1 MNDNEGGKE
10 MILACRQLHKAYGID
25 VILEKITFHIE
36 EREKAA
42 IVGVNGA
49 GKTTLFKVLTGEISA
64 DGGEFYLKKD
74 TSLGYLAQNF
84 EINSDKTIYDEM
96 LSVFDKIMQTEA
108 NLREMENEMGGL
120 SGQALADKMEEYAA
134 LQHYF
139 EEHDGYSYQ
148 SRLKGVLKG
157 LGFTESDWGRPM
169 NQLSGGQ
176 KTRVHLGKLLLSKP
190 DVLLL
195 DEPTNHLDIASIEWL
210 EDFLRTYPGSVLI
223 ISHDRYFL
231 DRIVTKVI
239 EIENKK
245 SYVYNGNYSF
255 YWQQKEINREIQQ
268 KAYDMQ
274 QKEIKHQEDVIR
286 TLRQFNREKSI
297 KRAESREKVLD
308 KMERIDRPDALPD
321 QMRLT
326 LTPHLTSG
334 NDVLHAENLS
344 KSYGGQKIFQGVSFD
359 VKRSDKVA
367 IIGPNGVG
375 KSTLFRMLLKEVSS
389 DSGLIRFGTNVFVG
403 YYDQEQAKLDES
415 KTIFEEISDSYP
427 TLTQGQIR
435 NMLAAFVFTGDDVF
449 KPISALSGGEKGRVS
464 LAKIMLSKANTLML
478 DEPTNHLDM
487 FSKEVLESAIN
498 RYEGTCIYIS
508 HDRYFINKT
517 AEKILELTPEGVILY
532 NGNYDY
538 YLEKKAERA
547 RNEAEKALQN
557 AQKTT
562 TAAPA
567 QPISETKNDWLK
579 QKEQQAA
586 ERKLANKIKKI
597 EAEIEETENAIA
609 KADEDMA
616 ACGTDFSKANEIFAE
631 KTKLEEKLEKL
642 FEEWE
647 ELNS

>member
-1 MNDNEGGKE
+1 

-74 TSLGYLAQNF
+74 TSVGYLAQNIHI
-84 EINSDKTIYDEM
+84 ESDRTIYEEM
-96 LSVFDKIMQTEA
+96 LSVFEKIIQTEQ

-134 LQHYF
+134 LQHFF
-139 EEHDGYSYQ
+139 EQQDGYSYQ

-157 LGFTESDWGRPM
+157 LGFTENDFCRPM

-176 KTRVHLGKLLLSKP
+176 KTRVHLGKLLLSRP

-210 EDFLRTYPGSVLI
+210 EDFLRSYPGSVLI

-231 DRIVTKVI
+231 DRIVTKVV

-274 QKEIKHQEDVIR
+274 QKEIQHQEEVIR

-326 LTPHLTSG
+326 LTPFLTSG
-334 NDVLHAENLS
+334 NDVLYAENLS
-344 KSYGGQKIFQGVSFD
+344 KSYSGQKVFQNVSFD

-403 YYDQEQAKLDES
+403 YYDQEQAKLDDS

-427 TLTQGQIR
+427 NLTQGQIR

-487 FSKEVLESAIN
+487 FSKEVLESAIT

-517 AEKILELTPEGVILY
+517 AEKILELTPNGVILY

-547 RNEAEKALQN
+547 RNEAEKALLNPQSTP
-557 AQKTT
+557 A
-562 TAAPA
+562 AAPA

-579 QKEQQAA
+579 QKEQQAV
-586 ERKLANKIKKI
+586 ERKLANRIKKL
-597 EAEIEETENAIA
+597 EAEIEETETAIG

-616 ACGTDFSKANEIFAE
+616 ACGTDFNKANEIFAD

-642 FEEWE
+642 YAEWE

>member
-1 MNDNEGGKE
+1 

-74 TSLGYLAQNF
+74 TSVGYLAQN
-84 EINSDKTIYDEM
+84 IHIDSDKTIYEEM
-96 LSVFDKIMQTEA
+96 LSVFEKIIQTEA
-108 NLREMENEMGGL
+108 NLREMENEMGSL
-120 SGQALADKMEEYAA
+120 RGQALADKMEDYAA

-148 SRLKGVLKG
+148 SRMKGVLKG
-157 LGFTESDWGRPM
+157 LGFTENDWGRPM

-268 KAYDMQ
+268 KAYEMQ

-326 LTPHLTSG
+326 LTPFLTSG
-334 NDVLHAENLS
+334 NDVLHAEDLS
-344 KSYGGQKIFQGVSFD
+344 KSYGGQKIFQNVSFD
-359 VKRSDKVA
+359 IKRSDKVA

-403 YYDQEQAKLDES
+403 YYDQEQAKLDET
-415 KTIFEEISDSYP
+415 KTIFEEISDAYP

-517 AEKILELTPEGVILY
+517 AEKILELTPDGVILY

-557 AQKTT
+557 PQK
-562 TAAPA
+562 AAVLAPA

-631 KTKLEEKLEKL
+631 KTKLEEKLEAL

-647 ELNS
+647 ELHS

>member
-1 MNDNEGGKE
+1 

-74 TSLGYLAQNF
+74 TSVGYLAQNIHI
-84 EINSDKTIYDEM
+84 ESDKTIYEEM
-96 LSVFDKIMQTEA
+96 LSVFEKIIQTEA

-139 EEHDGYSYQ
+139 EQHDGYSYQ
-148 SRLKGVLKG
+148 SRMKGVLKG
-157 LGFTESDWGRPM
+157 LGFTESDFNRPM

-326 LTPHLTSG
+326 LTPFLTSG

-517 AEKILELTPEGVILY
+517 AEKILELTPDGVILY

-547 RNEAEKALQN
+547 RNELEKALQN
-557 AQKTT
+557 NQKAT
-562 TAAPA
+562 TATTA

-586 ERKLANKIKKI
+586 ERKLANKIKKV

-616 ACGTDFSKANEIFAE
+616 ACGTDFSKANEIFSE
-631 KTKLEEKLEKL
+631 KTKLEEKLEAL
-642 FEEWE
+642 YEEWE
-647 ELNS
+647 ELHS

>member
-1 MNDNEGGKE
+1 

-74 TSLGYLAQNF
+74 TSVGYLAQN
-84 EINSDKTIYDEM
+84 IHIDSDRTIYEEM
-96 LSVFDKIMQTEA
+96 LSVFEKVIQTET

-120 SGQALADKMEEYAA
+120 SGQALADKMEEYSK
-134 LQHYF
+134 LQHSF
-139 EEHDGYSYQ
+139 EENDGYSYQ
-148 SRLKGVLKG
+148 SRMKGVLKG
-157 LGFTESDWGRPM
+157 LGFTESDFSRPM

-321 QMRLT
+321 QMRLN

-334 NDVLHAENLS
+334 NDVLHAEDLS
-344 KSYGGQKIFQGVSFD
+344 KSYGGQKIFQNVSFD

-435 NMLAAFVFTGDDVF
+435 NMLAAFVFTGDGVF

-517 AEKILELTPEGVILY
+517 AEKILELTPDGVILY

-557 AQKTT
+557 PQSGT
-562 TAAPA
+562 TAAST

-631 KTKLEEKLEKL
+631 KTKLEEKLETL

-647 ELNS
+647 KLHS

>member
-1 MNDNEGGKE
+1 

-74 TSLGYLAQNF
+74 TSLGYLAQN
-84 EINSDKTIYDEM
+84 IHIDSDKTIYEEM
-96 LSVFDKIMQTEA
+96 LSVFEKIIQTEA
-108 NLREMENEMGGL
+108 NLREMENEMGAL

-148 SRLKGVLKG
+148 SRMKGVLKG
-157 LGFTESDWGRPM
+157 LGFTESDWNRPM

-245 SYVYNGNYSF
+245 SHVYNGNYSF

-297 KRAESREKVLD
+297 KRAESREKALD

-326 LTPHLTSG
+326 LTPFLTSG
-334 NDVLHAENLS
+334 NDVLHAEDLS
-344 KSYGGQKIFQGVSFD
+344 KSYGGQKIFQNVSFD
-359 VKRSDKVA
+359 IKRSDKVA

-403 YYDQEQAKLDES
+403 YYDQEQAKLDET
-415 KTIFEEISDSYP
+415 KTIFEEISDAYP

-517 AEKILELTPEGVILY
+517 AEKILELTPDGVILY

-557 AQKTT
+557 PQK
-562 TAAPA
+562 AAVSAPA

-631 KTKLEEKLEKL
+631 KTKLEEKLEAL

-647 ELNS
+647 ELHS

>member
-1 MNDNEGGKE
+1 

-74 TSLGYLAQNF
+74 TSVGYLAQN
-84 EINSDKTIYDEM
+84 IHIDSDKTIYEEM
-96 LSVFDKIMQTEA
+96 LSVFEKIIQTEA
-108 NLREMENEMGGL
+108 NLREMENEMGAL

-148 SRLKGVLKG
+148 SRMKGVLKG
-157 LGFTESDWGRPM
+157 LGFTENDFNRPM

-326 LTPHLTSG
+326 LTPFLTSG
-334 NDVLHAENLS
+334 NDVLHAEDLS
-344 KSYGGQKIFQGVSFD
+344 KSYGGQKIFQNVSFD

-403 YYDQEQAKLDES
+403 YYDQEQAKLDET
-415 KTIFEEISDSYP
+415 KTIFEEISDAYP

-517 AEKILELTPEGVILY
+517 AEKILELTPDGVILY

-557 AQKTT
+557 PQKATVAT
-562 TAAPA
+562 PA

-631 KTKLEEKLEKL
+631 KTKLEEKLEAL

-647 ELNS
+647 ELHS

>member
-1 MNDNEGGKE
+1 

-74 TSLGYLAQNF
+74 TSVGYLAQNIHI
-84 EINSDKTIYDEM
+84 ESDKTIYEEM
-96 LSVFDKIMQTEA
+96 LSVFEKIIQTEA

-139 EEHDGYSYQ
+139 EQHDGYSYQ
-148 SRLKGVLKG
+148 SRMKGVLKG
-157 LGFTESDWGRPM
+157 LGFTESDFNRPM

-308 KMERIDRPDALPD
+308 KMERIDRPDAQPD

-326 LTPHLTSG
+326 LTPFLTSG

-517 AEKILELTPEGVILY
+517 AEKILELTPDGVILY

-547 RNEAEKALQN
+547 RNELEKALQN
-557 AQKTT
+557 NQKAT

-586 ERKLANKIKKI
+586 ERKLANKIKKV

-616 ACGTDFSKANEIFAE
+616 ACGTDFSKANEIFSE
-631 KTKLEEKLEKL
+631 KTKLEEKLEAL
-642 FEEWE
+642 YEEWE
-647 ELNS
+647 ELHS

>member
-1 MNDNEGGKE
+1 

-74 TSLGYLAQNF
+74 ASLGYLAQN
-84 EINSDKTIYDEM
+84 IHIDSDRTIYEEM
-96 LSVFDKIMQTEA
+96 LSVFEKVIQTET
-108 NLREMENEMGGL
+108 NLREMENEMGSL
-120 SGQALADKMEEYAA
+120 SGQALADKMEEYSK

-139 EEHDGYSYQ
+139 EENDGYSYQ
-148 SRLKGVLKG
+148 SRMKGVLKG
-157 LGFTESDWGRPM
+157 LGFTENDWNRPM

-297 KRAESREKVLD
+297 KRAESREKALD

-326 LTPHLTSG
+326 LTPFLTSG
-334 NDVLHAENLS
+334 NDVLHAEDLS
-344 KSYGGQKIFQGVSFD
+344 KSYGGQKIFQNVSFD

-403 YYDQEQAKLDES
+403 YYDQEQAKLDET

-464 LAKIMLSKANTLML
+464 LAKIMLRKANTLML

-517 AEKILELTPEGVILY
+517 AEKILELTPDGVILY

-557 AQKTT
+557 PQKATV
-562 TAAPA
+562 AAPA

-597 EAEIEETENAIA
+597 ETEIEETENAIA

-631 KTKLEEKLEKL
+631 KTKLEEKLEAL

-647 ELNS
+647 ELHS

>member
-1 MNDNEGGKE
+1 

-74 TSLGYLAQNF
+74 ASLGYLAQN
-84 EINSDKTIYDEM
+84 IQIDSDRTIYEEM
-96 LSVFDKIMQTEA
+96 LSVFEKIIQTET
-108 NLREMENEMGGL
+108 NLRELENEMGNL
-120 SGQALADKMEEYAA
+120 SGQALAEKMEEYAT

-139 EEHDGYSYQ
+139 EQNDGYSYQ
-148 SRLKGVLKG
+148 SRLRGVLKG
-157 LGFTESDWGRPM
+157 LGFADNDFNRPM
-169 NQLSGGQ
+169 DQLSGGQ
-176 KTRVHLGKLLLSKP
+176 KTRVHLAKLLLSKP
-190 DVLLL
+190 DILLL
-195 DEPTNHLDIASIEWL
+195 DEPTNHLDIAAIEWL
-210 EDFLRTYPGSVLI
+210 EDFLRSYPGAVLI

-245 SYVYNGNYSF
+245 STVYNGNYSF
-255 YWQQKEINREIQQ
+255 FWQQKEINREIQQ
-268 KAYDMQ
+268 KAYEMQ

-286 TLRQFNREKSI
+286 TLRSFNREKSI
-297 KRAESREKVLD
+297 KRAESREKALG
-308 KMERIDRPDALPD
+308 KLERVDRPDALPD

-326 LTPHLTSG
+326 LTPFLTSG
-334 NDVLHAENLS
+334 NDVLHAEELS
-344 KSYGGQKIFQGVSFD
+344 KSYGGQKIFRNVSFD

-375 KSTLFRMLLKEVSS
+375 KSTLFRMLLKEVPT
-389 DSGLIRFGTNVFVG
+389 DSGLIRFGTNVFIG

-415 KTIFEEISDSYP
+415 KTIFEEIADTYP

-464 LAKIMLSKANTLML
+464 LAKIMLSKANLLML

-487 FSKEVLESAIN
+487 FSKEVLESALN
-498 RYEGTCIYIS
+498 RYEGTVIYIS

-517 AEKILELTPEGVILY
+517 AEKILELTPDGVILY

-547 RNEAEKALQN
+547 RNEAEKA
-557 AQKTT
+557 AQHPEKSV
-562 TAAPA
+562 AAA
-567 QPISETKNDWLK
+567 QPVSDTKNDWLK

-586 ERKLANKIKKI
+586 ERRLANRIAKLEK
-597 EAEIEETENAIA
+597 AIEETEAAIA
-609 KADEDMA
+609 QADEDMA
-616 ACGTDFSKANEIFAE
+616 ACGTDYGKANEIYAE
-631 KTKLEEKLEKL
+631 KTKLEERLEAL
-642 FEEWE
+642 FAEWE

>member
-1 MNDNEGGKE
+1 
-10 MILACRQLHKAYGID
+10 
-25 VILEKITFHIE
+25 
-36 EREKAA
+36 
-42 IVGVNGA
+42 
-49 GKTTLFKVLTGEISA
+49 
-64 DGGEFYLKKD
+64 
-74 TSLGYLAQNF
+74 
-84 EINSDKTIYDEM
+84 
-96 LSVFDKIMQTEA
+96 
-108 NLREMENEMGGL
+108 
-120 SGQALADKMEEYAA
+120 
-134 LQHYF
+134 
-139 EEHDGYSYQ
+139 
-148 SRLKGVLKG
+148 
-157 LGFTESDWGRPM
+157 
-169 NQLSGGQ
+169 
-176 KTRVHLGKLLLSKP
+176 
-190 DVLLL
+190 
-195 DEPTNHLDIASIEWL
+195 
-210 EDFLRTYPGSVLI
+210 
-223 ISHDRYFL
+223 
-231 DRIVTKVI
+231 
-239 EIENKK
+239 
-245 SYVYNGNYSF
+245 
-255 YWQQKEINREIQQ
+255 
-268 KAYDMQ
+268 
-274 QKEIKHQEDVIR
+274 
-286 TLRQFNREKSI
+286 
-297 KRAESREKVLD
+297 
-308 KMERIDRPDALPD
+308 
-321 QMRLT
+321 
-326 LTPHLTSG
+326 
-334 NDVLHAENLS
+334 
-344 KSYGGQKIFQGVSFD
+344 
-359 VKRSDKVA
+359 
-367 IIGPNGVG
+367 VG

-517 AEKILELTPEGVILY
+517 AEKILELTPDGVILY

-557 AQKTT
+557 PQKATT
-562 TAAPA
+562 TAPA

-586 ERKLANKIKKI
+586 ERKLANKIKKL
-597 EAEIEETENAIA
+597 ETEIEETENAIA

-616 ACGTDFSKANEIFAE
+616 ACGTDFNKANEIFAE

-647 ELNS
+647 ELHQ

>member
-1 MNDNEGGKE
+1 

-74 TSLGYLAQNF
+74 TSLGYLAQN
-84 EINSDKTIYDEM
+84 IHIDSDKTIYEEM
-96 LSVFDKIMQTEA
+96 LSVFEKIIQTEA
-108 NLREMENEMGGL
+108 NLREMENEMGAL

-148 SRLKGVLKG
+148 SRMKGVLKG
-157 LGFTESDWGRPM
+157 LGFTESDWNRPM
-169 NQLSGGQ
+169 TQLSGGQ

-297 KRAESREKVLD
+297 KRAESREKALD

-326 LTPHLTSG
+326 LTPFLTSG
-334 NDVLHAENLS
+334 NDVLHAEDLS
-344 KSYGGQKIFQGVSFD
+344 KSYGGQKIFQNVSFD
-359 VKRSDKVA
+359 VKRSDKIA

-403 YYDQEQAKLDES
+403 YYDQEQAKLDET
-415 KTIFEEISDSYP
+415 KTIFEEISDAYP

-487 FSKEVLESAIN
+487 FSKEILESAIN

-517 AEKILELTPEGVILY
+517 AEKILELTPDGVILY

-557 AQKTT
+557 PQK
-562 TAAPA
+562 AAVSAPA

-631 KTKLEEKLEKL
+631 KTKLEEKLEAL

-647 ELNS
+647 ELHS

>member
-1 MNDNEGGKE
+1 

-74 TSLGYLAQNF
+74 TSVGYLAQN
-84 EINSDKTIYDEM
+84 IHIDSDRTIYEEM
-96 LSVFDKIMQTEA
+96 LSVFEKVIQTET

-120 SGQALADKMEEYAA
+120 SGQALADKMEEYSR
-134 LQHYF
+134 LQHSF
-139 EEHDGYSYQ
+139 EENDGYSYQ

-157 LGFTESDWGRPM
+157 LGFTESDFNRPM

-321 QMRLT
+321 QMRLN

-334 NDVLHAENLS
+334 NDVLHAEDLS
-344 KSYGGQKIFQGVSFD
+344 KSYGGQKIFQNVSFD

-517 AEKILELTPEGVILY
+517 AEKILELTPDGVILY

-557 AQKTT
+557 PQSG
-562 TAAPA
+562 TAAASA

-631 KTKLEEKLEKL
+631 KTKLEEKLEAL

-647 ELNS
+647 ELHS

>member
-1 MNDNEGGKE
+1 

-74 TSLGYLAQNF
+74 TSVGYLAQNIHI
-84 EINSDKTIYDEM
+84 ESDKTIYEEM
-96 LSVFDKIMQTEA
+96 LSVFEKIIQTEA

-139 EEHDGYSYQ
+139 EQHDGYSYQ
-148 SRLKGVLKG
+148 SRMKGVLKG
-157 LGFTESDWGRPM
+157 LGFTESDFNRPM

-297 KRAESREKVLD
+297 KRAECREKVLD

-326 LTPHLTSG
+326 LTPFLTSG

-517 AEKILELTPEGVILY
+517 AEKILELTPDGVILY

-547 RNEAEKALQN
+547 RNELEKALQN
-557 AQKTT
+557 NQKAT
-562 TAAPA
+562 TATPA

-586 ERKLANKIKKI
+586 ERKLANKIKKV

-616 ACGTDFSKANEIFAE
+616 ACGTDFSKANEIFSE

-642 FEEWE
+642 YEEWE
-647 ELNS
+647 ELHS

>member
-1 MNDNEGGKE
+1 

-74 TSLGYLAQNF
+74 ASLGYLAQNIQI
-84 EINSDKTIYDEM
+84 ESDRTIYEEM
-96 LSVFDKIMQTEA
+96 LSVFEKIIQTEA
-108 NLREMENEMGGL
+108 NLRELENEMGGL
-120 SGQALADKMEEYAA
+120 TGQALSDKMEEYAA

-139 EEHDGYSYQ
+139 EQNDGYSYQ

-157 LGFTESDWGRPM
+157 LGFSDNDFNRPM

-176 KTRVHLGKLLLSKP
+176 KTRVHLAKLLLSKP

-245 SYVYNGNYSF
+245 STIYNGNYSF

-286 TLRQFNREKSI
+286 TLRSFNREKSI
-297 KRAESREKVLD
+297 KRAESREKALD

-326 LTPHLTSG
+326 LTPFLTSG

-344 KSYGGQKIFQGVSFD
+344 KSYGGQKVFQNVSFD

-403 YYDQEQAKLDES
+403 YYDQEQAKLDET

-464 LAKIMLSKANTLML
+464 LAKIMLSKANLLML

-487 FSKEVLESAIN
+487 FSKEVLESALN
-498 RYEGTCIYIS
+498 RYEGTVIYIS

-517 AEKILELTPEGVILY
+517 AEKILELTPDGVILY

-557 AQKTT
+557 PQK
-562 TAAPA
+562 AAATPA
-567 QPISETKNDWLK
+567 QPISDTKNDWLK

-586 ERKLANKIKKI
+586 ERKLANKIAKLEK
-597 EAEIEETENAIA
+597 EIEETEAAIV

-616 ACGTDFSKANEIFAE
+616 ACGTDYSKANEIFAE
-631 KTKLEEKLEKL
+631 KTKLEEKLEGL
-642 FEEWE
+642 YEEWE
-647 ELNS
+647 ELNM

>member
-1 MNDNEGGKE
+1 

-64 DGGEFYLKKD
+64 DGGEYYLKKD
-74 TSLGYLAQNF
+74 ASLGYLAQN
-84 EINSDKTIYDEM
+84 IQIDSDRTIYEEM
-96 LSVFDKIMQTEA
+96 LSVFEKIIQTEA
-108 NLREMENEMGGL
+108 NLRELENEMGGL
-120 SGQALADKMEEYAA
+120 SGQALAEKMEEYAA

-139 EEHDGYSYQ
+139 EQNDGYSYQ
-148 SRLKGVLKG
+148 SRLRGVLKG
-157 LGFTESDWGRPM
+157 LGFADNDFNRPM

-176 KTRVHLGKLLLSKP
+176 KTRVHLAKLLLSKP
-190 DVLLL
+190 DILLL
-195 DEPTNHLDIASIEWL
+195 DEPTNHLDIAAIEWL
-210 EDFLRTYPGSVLI
+210 EDFLRSYPGAVLI

-245 SYVYNGNYSF
+245 STVYNGNYSF

-268 KAYDMQ
+268 KAYEMQ

-286 TLRQFNREKSI
+286 TLRSFNREKSI
-297 KRAESREKVLD
+297 KRSESREKALS
-308 KMERIDRPDALPD
+308 KMERVDRPDALPD

-326 LTPHLTSG
+326 LTPFLTSG
-334 NDVLHAENLS
+334 NDVLHAEELS
-344 KSYGGQKIFQGVSFD
+344 KSYGGQKIFRNVSFD

-375 KSTLFRMLLKEVSS
+375 KSTLFRMLLKEVPT
-389 DSGLIRFGTNVFVG
+389 DSGLIRFGTNVFIG
-403 YYDQEQAKLDES
+403 YYDQEQAKLDET
-415 KTIFEEISDSYP
+415 KTIFEEIADTYP

-464 LAKIMLSKANTLML
+464 LAKIMLSKANLLML

-487 FSKEVLESAIN
+487 FSKEVLESALN
-498 RYEGTCIYIS
+498 RYEGTVIYIS

-517 AEKILELTPEGVILY
+517 AEKILELTPDGVILY

-547 RNEAEKALQN
+547 RNEAEKALLN
-557 AQKTT
+557 PEKSV
-562 TAAPA
+562 AAA
-567 QPISETKNDWLK
+567 QPVSDTKNDWLK

-586 ERKLANKIKKI
+586 ERKLANKIAKLEK
-597 EAEIEETENAIA
+597 AIEETENAITQ
-609 KADEDMA
+609 ADEDMA
-616 ACGTDFSKANEIFAE
+616 ACGTDYSKANEIYAE
-631 KTKLEEKLEKL
+631 KTKLEEKLEEL
-642 FEEWE
+642 FAEWE